1 MWTGCLALWL
11 LLAGDEDPRRVD
23 PDRPTITNTTSTV
36 PRGAV
41 QIEVGVDAQVHGRAS
56 QDEFLVATP
65 MIVRIGVH
73 DRVELRVFDGDPFRW
88 GLGQKA
94 ARQQHEISLGAKIL
108 LFERGTRTKT
118 SLGLQPQLLPVSPL
132 GKETFWAPLPAVVLL
147 LSVEPGEWN
156 ISVNAGIKT
165 APADTGRCC
174 EISDLFA
181 ASFSRTL
188 ADQRLR
194 LWGEAYAR
202 LDFPHTE
209 LAELAGDAGLMVHLH
224 PRVALDVGALVG
236 RARRTLVVAVLAG
249 LSVRFGP
256 R

>member
-1 MWTGCLALWL
+1 MKLACFALWVV
-11 LLAGDEDPRRVD
+11 LAGDEDPRRVD
-23 PDRPTITNTTSTV
+23 PDRPTITNTTSMV

-41 QIEVGVDAQVHGRAS
+41 QIEAGVDAQVYGRAS

-65 MIVRIGVH
+65 MIVRIGLH
-73 DRVELRVFDGDPFRW
+73 ERVELRVFDGDPVRW
-88 GLGQKA
+88 GLGQTG
-94 ARQQHEISLGAKIL
+94 ARQQHEVSIGAKIK
-108 LFERGTRTKT
+108 LFERGQRTKT

-132 GKETFWAPLPAVVLL
+132 GKETFWAPLPALLLL

-181 ASFSRTL
+181 ASVSRAL

-194 LWGEAYAR
+194 LWGEVYAR

-209 LAELAGDAGLMVHLH
+209 LAELAGDGGLMVHLH
-224 PRVALDVGALVG
+224 RRVALDAGVLVG

-249 LSVRFGP
+249 LSVRFGG